1 MKNRIWLVFLLIAL
15 FMTACG
21 STRPALEPVVNP
33 PAISVQITQD
43 YCPSLEI
50 QSGMQIAWTNADN
63 ADRVLWL
70 ERKDEQGVLMDSGGT
85 DLLQPGTTRIIT
97 LMDPGQY
104 IYYCSK
110 DRAAFWHVYCLALI
124 YSGSL
129 EREIQNVSSKN
140 IFPAC

>member
-1 MKNRIWLVFLLIAL
+1 MRNRIWLIFSFLAL

-21 STRPALEPVVNP
+21 SMKPAAEPIVTP
-33 PAISVQITQD
+33 PAISVQITKD

-63 ADRVLWL
+63 EDRVLWL
-70 ERKDEQGVLMDSGGT
+70 ERKDEQGVLIDSGGT
-85 DLLQPGTTRIIT
+85 DLLQPGTTFTTT

-110 DRAAFWHVYCLALI
+110 DRTAFGAITVL
-124 YSGSL
+124 
-129 EREIQNVSSKN
+129 
-140 IFPAC
+140 P